1 MFVKKSFRLV
11 SGAPNILNI
20 PSGAIKGLIQEE
32 NSPKNIHSFLELK
45 KNSIKH
51 FTKER
56 IYKFLS
62 TEAEANLIQAVTI
75 EEYPLAVS
83 YNSANDGILIN
94 LKPLDVKEI
103 SNLNPNDLYA
113 GIVYGY
119 CLSKLLTG
127 KFVIQEAY
135 AKIIVNYLL
144 SFYVQVFGK
153 TYGLVGIYSRNIP
166 KLKYLVACYV
176 LASYFGYES
185 DSNLLKKAATLAP
198 YDYKDESELL
208 RAYNFYQISQF
219 INAVSDLKVM
229 PGLNL
234 TKFTST
240 IFRYFNIH
248 VLAGLEDFSRFLAV
262 ILTSSISGNRIAPRH
277 LYKYNDVEYM
287 KIIEMLRRM
296 F

>member
-11 SGAPNILNI
+11 SGAPNVLNI
-20 PSGAIKGLIQEE
+20 SSGVIKGLVNEE

-51 FTKER
+51 FTKDR
-56 IYKFLS
+56 IYKLLS
-62 TEAEANLIQAVTI
+62 NEKEGNLIQAITI

-83 YNSANDGILIN
+83 YNAANEGLIIN

-103 SNLNPNDLYA
+103 SNLSPNDLYA
-113 GIVYGY
+113 AIVYDY
-119 CLSKLLTG
+119 CLSKLVTG
-127 KFVIQEAY
+127 QFPIQETY

-166 KLKYLVACYV
+166 KLKYLIACYV
-176 LASYFGYES
+176 LGSYFGYET
-185 DSNLLKKAATLAP
+185 DSSLFKKAATIAP
-198 YDYKDESELL
+198 YDYKADLEQLKT
-208 RAYNFYQISQF
+208 YNFYQIGQF
-219 INAVSDLKVM
+219 VKAISELKIM
-229 PGLNL
+229 PGLNI

-240 IFRYFNIH
+240 IFRYFNIN
-248 VLAGLEDFSRFLAV
+248 VLAGIEDFSRFLAV